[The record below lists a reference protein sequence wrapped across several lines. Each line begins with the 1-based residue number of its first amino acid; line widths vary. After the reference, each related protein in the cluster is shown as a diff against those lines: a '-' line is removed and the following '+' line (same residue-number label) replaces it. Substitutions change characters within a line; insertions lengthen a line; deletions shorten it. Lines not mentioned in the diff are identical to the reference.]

1 MLGRDMAAWRGHGP
15 GRRRSDGVRQANCTV
30 SFELRLLL
38 DRPKPK
44 RRDYQLDQ
52 KPDCGRRIPFFCAE
66 PSSSPVVEQRYLV
79 AEEPPP
85 AAIAGVHE
93 RTAGVVDRIRAL
105 ALVVVYSRVHKAPP
119 PSLRRT
125 GLSLSAPCTASA

>member
-1 MLGRDMAAWRGHGP
+1 MLPQH
-15 GRRRSDGVRQANCTV
+15 RRRQARRRAQRV
-30 SFELRLLL
+30 RLLWPASWSCPSVNCL
-38 DRPKPK
+38 IVVARTM
-44 RRDYQLDQ
+44 L
-52 KPDCGRRIPFFCAE
+52 CAE
-66 PSSSPVVEQRYLV
+66 PSSSPVFEQRYLV

-105 ALVVVYSRVHKAPP
+105 ALVVVYSRVQKAPP

-125 GLSLSAPCTASA
+125 GLSLSAPCTAS